1 MEEETVTEVVTIAL
15 FSQSFLHIPNRG
27 WTGAILLV
35 NELLDQD
42 LLFCRVNQISILA
55 RNIGTSREG
64 S

>member
-1 MEEETVTEVVTIAL
+1 MEEETVTEVVAIAL
-15 FSQSFLHIPNRG
+15 FSQSFLRIPNRG
-27 WTGAILLV
+27 WTGEILLV

-42 LLFCRVNQISILA
+42 LLFCRVNQISILT